1 MRFVN
6 ELSMSFQLHSE
17 TVSDEACGS
26 AQPRG
31 CSKRSRGDLMK
42 KFTILCGLNFLL
54 LAGCSQGAAQQ
65 QSKPQQND
73 QNTVYENQ
81 YMKIVLLPGWTAT
94 RPRRIP
100 AAVNIT
106 KGNYIL
112 YINTQASQAS
122 GVEGGRFAEIAM
134 GAPSVDAVV
143 TLHPSPPCG
152 TQESTP
158 VLAPYTRND
167 LYVSKANSKP
177 QDWCN
182 APSSGATV
190 WYFSYITDAAGGYFN
205 YYVPGQNRALVVT
218 MAYRSKNVISFPC
231 KATTDLTSVLST
243 IPSLANSFTINR

>member
-1 MRFVN
+1 
-6 ELSMSFQLHSE
+6 
-17 TVSDEACGS
+17 
-26 AQPRG
+26 
-31 CSKRSRGDLMK
+31 MK

-81 YMKIVLLPGWTAT
+81 YMKLVLLPGWTAT

-112 YINTQASQAS
+112 YINTQTSQAS

-143 TLHPSPPCG
+143 TVQPSPPCG
-152 TQESTP
+152 TAESTP
-158 VLAPYTRND
+158 VSAPYTRSD
-167 LYVSKANSKP
+167 LYVSKANSKS

-218 MAYRSKNVISFPC
+218 MAYRSKNVDSLPL
-231 KATTDLTSVLST
+231 KGSTELTSVLSEMT
-243 IPSLANSFTINR
+243 SMVNSLKIKRK

>member
-1 MRFVN
+1 
-6 ELSMSFQLHSE
+6 
-17 TVSDEACGS
+17 
-26 AQPRG
+26 
-31 CSKRSRGDLMK
+31 MK
-42 KFTILCGLNFLL
+42 KFTILCALSFWLF
-54 LAGCSQGAAQQ
+54 AGCSQGAAQQ
-65 QSKPQQND
+65 QAKAQQNN
-73 QNTVYENQ
+73 QNAVYENQ
-81 YMKIVLLPGWTAT
+81 YMKLVLLPGWTAT

-100 AAVNIT
+100 AAVNIS

-122 GVEGGRFAEIAM
+122 GVEGGRFAEIAG

-143 TLHPSPPCG
+143 TVQPTPPCD

-158 VLAPYTRND
+158 VSAPYTRSD
-167 LYVSKANSKP
+167 LYVSKADSKS

-218 MAYRSKNVISFPC
+218 MAYRSKNVDSLPL
-231 KATTDLTSVLST
+231 KGSTELTSVLSEMT
-243 IPSLANSFTINR
+243 SMVNSLKIKRK

>member
-1 MRFVN
+1 
-6 ELSMSFQLHSE
+6 
-17 TVSDEACGS
+17 
-26 AQPRG
+26 
-31 CSKRSRGDLMK
+31 MK
-42 KFTILCGLNFLL
+42 KFIILCGLNFLL
-54 LAGCSQGAAQQ
+54 LAGCSQGTAQQ
-65 QSKPQQND
+65 QSKAQQNN

-81 YMKIVLLPGWTAT
+81 YMKLVLLPGWTAT

-143 TLHPSPPCG
+143 TVQPSPPCG
-152 TQESTP
+152 TQESSP
-158 VLAPYTRND
+158 ISAPYTRSD
-167 LYVSKANSKP
+167 LYVSKANSKS

-205 YYVPGQNRALVVT
+205 DYVPGQNRALVVT
-218 MAYRSKNVISFPC
+218 MAYRSKNVDSFPL
-231 KATTDLTSVLST
+231 KGSTELTSVLSEMT
-243 IPSLANSFTINR
+243 SMVNSLKIKRK

>member
-1 MRFVN
+1 
-6 ELSMSFQLHSE
+6 
-17 TVSDEACGS
+17 
-26 AQPRG
+26 
-31 CSKRSRGDLMK
+31 MK

-65 QSKPQQND
+65 QSKAQQND

-112 YINTQASQAS
+112 YINTQTSQAS

-143 TLHPSPPCG
+143 TVQPSPPCG
-152 TQESTP
+152 TAESTP
-158 VLAPYTRND
+158 VSAPYTRSD
-167 LYVSKANSKP
+167 LYVSKANSKS

-182 APSSGATV
+182 TPSSGATV
-190 WYFSYITDAAGGYFN
+190 WYFSYITNDAGGYFN
-205 YYVPGQNRALVVT
+205 DYVPGQNRALVVT
-218 MAYRSKNVISFPC
+218 MAYRSKNVDSLPL
-231 KATTDLTSVLST
+231 KDSTELTSVLSEMT
-243 IPSLANSFTINR
+243 SMVNSLKIKRK

>member
-1 MRFVN
+1 MR
-6 ELSMSFQLHSE
+6 
-17 TVSDEACGS
+17 
-26 AQPRG
+26 
-31 CSKRSRGDLMK
+31 
-42 KFTILCGLNFLL
+42 KFAILCGLNFLL
-54 LAGCSQGAAQQ
+54 LAGGSQGIAQQ
-65 QSKPQQND
+65 PTKAQPNN

-81 YMKIVLLPGWTAT
+81 FMKLVLQPGWRAT
-94 RPRRIP
+94 KPRRIP

-143 TLHPSPPCG
+143 TVQPSPPCG
-152 TQESTP
+152 TQESRP

-167 LYVSKANSKP
+167 LYVSKADSKS

-205 YYVPGQNRALVVT
+205 YYVPGQGRALVVT
-218 MAYRSKNVISFPC
+218 MAYRSKNVDSLPL
-231 KATTDLTSVLST
+231 KGSTELTSALSEMT
-243 IPSLANSFTINR
+243 SMVNSLKIKRK

>member
-1 MRFVN
+1 
-6 ELSMSFQLHSE
+6 
-17 TVSDEACGS
+17 
-26 AQPRG
+26 
-31 CSKRSRGDLMK
+31 MK

-54 LAGCSQGAAQQ
+54 FAACIQGIAQQ
-65 QSKPQQND
+65 QTKAQPNN

-81 YMKIVLLPGWTAT
+81 YMKLVLLPGWTAT

-143 TLHPSPPCG
+143 TVQPSPPCG
-152 TQESTP
+152 TQESSP
-158 VLAPYTRND
+158 ISAPYTRSD
-167 LYVSKANSKP
+167 LYVSKANSKS

-182 APSSGATV
+182 TPSSGATV

-205 YYVPGQNRALVVT
+205 DYVPGQNRALVVT
-218 MAYRSKNVISFPC
+218 MAYRSKNVASFPL
-231 KATTDLTSVLST
+231 KGSTELTSVLSEMT
-243 IPSLANSFTINR
+243 SMVDSLKIKRK